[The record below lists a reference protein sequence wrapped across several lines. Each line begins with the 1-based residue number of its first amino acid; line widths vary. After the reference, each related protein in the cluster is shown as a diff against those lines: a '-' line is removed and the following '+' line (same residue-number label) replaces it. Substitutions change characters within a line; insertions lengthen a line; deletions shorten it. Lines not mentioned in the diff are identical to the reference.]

1 MASRMM
7 SLQVQARIY
16 RPWKMMRAACLLFW
30 LTALA
35 ARAEPPSIDNANF
48 GEVVTASRQP
58 FVIEF
63 YSEMCGSC
71 KEFAPTWHA
80 FAARL
85 ESVAGLGLGRVCVD
99 KPPGVKLASSL
110 DGLFDAGIPQV
121 RRPRARR
128 RRRAARR
135 GARAFCSR
143 APAAAVSRRGAGRVL
158 PQRAGQAEGV
168 RHARGQERAGAGLV
182 ARRRVFGGPPRRG
195 AVARVADLSR
205 RGGGET
211 AADSKTQTSH

>member
-1 MASRMM
+1 M

-16 RPWKMMRAACLLFW
+16 RRGKMMRAACLLFW

-99 KPPGVKLASSL
+99 KPPGVMFSDMFLFTRDLQPEELSHLGNTIYANKPVREEIKKLQKWRL
-110 DGLFDAGIPQV
+110 
-121 RRPRARR
+121 
-128 RRRAARR
+128 
-135 GARAFCSR
+135 
-143 APAAAVSRRGAGRVL
+143 
-158 PQRAGQAEGV
+158 GV
-168 RHARGQERAGAGLV
+168 
-182 ARRRVFGGPPRRG
+182 GPY
-195 AVARVADLSR
+195 
-205 RGGGET
+205 
-211 AADSKTQTSH
+211 

>member
-1 MASRMM
+1 MM

-128 RRRAARR
+128 RRRAPGRARVLFTRAR
-135 GARAFCSR
+135 GRRLSPRRRSRTSPTRRA
-143 APAAAVSRRGAGRVL
+143 SRR
-158 PQRAGQAEGV
+158 
-168 RHARGQERAGAGLV
+168 
-182 ARRRVFGGPPRRG
+182 
-195 AVARVADLSR
+195 S
-205 RGGGET
+205 T
-211 AADSKTQTSH
+211 

>member
-1 MASRMM
+1 MM

-110 DGLFDAGIPQV
+110 DGLFDGASRRSGDRGGD
-121 RRPRARR
+121 RRPRGARLCSPR
-128 RRRAARR
+128 PPSLAAAQVVLTRRASRR
-135 GARAFCSR
+135 STSRSRARACRSW
-143 APAAAVSRRGAGRVL
+143 SRRSAACFRGSS
-158 PQRAGQAEGV
+158 PQGSCSA
-168 RHARGQERAGAGLV
+168 
-182 ARRRVFGGPPRRG
+182 
-195 AVARVADLSR
+195 SR
-205 RGGGET
+205 RSLEARWWENGGGFEN
-211 AADSKTQTSH
+211 ADKALSLKIRLWQVALR

>member
-1 MASRMM
+1 M

-71 KEFAPTWHA
+71 KEFAPRWEALAHKLPPMVQLARVRVDENFGLVQRYRNFLRCRQNA
-80 FAARL
+80 FFVQCDTPAL
-85 ESVAGLGLGRVCVD
+85 VLVSPGR
-99 KPPGVKLASSL
+99 
-110 DGLFDAGIPQV
+110 DG
-121 RRPRARR
+121 
-128 RRRAARR
+128 
-135 GARAFCSR
+135 
-143 APAAAVSRRGAGRVL
+143 AAAAALSAGWTPSARDTQVGEIYL
-158 PQRAGQAEGV
+158 SELERLGQLHV
-168 RHARGQERAGAGLV
+168 REEWLREQLA
-182 ARRRVFGGPPRRG
+182 
-195 AVARVADLSR
+195 
-205 RGGGET
+205 
-211 AADSKTQTSH
+211 